1 MYIKTCQQRQA
12 HYYYDKK
19 ARDLPALEGDV
30 RMSPFMLNG
39 KTWEK
44 ATVSKRLDGRAYQGK
59 TEDATYMYRW
69 NRVDLTHE
77 VNQADIT
84 ARHAVNPENDYQE
97 PQSARQPSSTLPVT
111 YQKSH
116 ATRQPTPAPHFRRT
130 ELGYPN
136 KPPNQ
141 TSVPTETRL

>member
-59 TEDATYMYRW
+59 TEDATYMYR
-69 NRVDLTHE
+69 
-77 VNQADIT
+77 
-84 ARHAVNPENDYQE
+84 
-97 PQSARQPSSTLPVT
+97 
-111 YQKSH
+111 
-116 ATRQPTPAPHFRRT
+116 
-130 ELGYPN
+130 
-136 KPPNQ
+136 
-141 TSVPTETRL
+141 